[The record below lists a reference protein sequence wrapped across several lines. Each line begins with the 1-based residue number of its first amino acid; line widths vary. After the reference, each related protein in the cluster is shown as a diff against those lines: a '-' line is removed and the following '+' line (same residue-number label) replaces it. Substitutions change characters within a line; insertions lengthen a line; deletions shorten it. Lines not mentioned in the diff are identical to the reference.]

1 MCPVDTKRRYR
12 ISGDKGDNVYF
23 AVTAYNEP
31 SPGIWSDR
39 IVAIV
44 RDDDLD
50 IDEAG
55 NFSFELNAYARCRGA
70 DDP

>member
-1 MCPVDTKRRYR
+1 MY
-12 ISGDKGDNVYF
+12 SS
-23 AVTAYNEP
+23 VTAYNEP

>member
-1 MCPVDTKRRYR
+1 MCPVDPKRRYR
-12 ISGDKGDNVYF
+12 ISGDKGDSVYVS
-23 AVTAYNEP
+23 VTAYNEP
-31 SPGIWSDR
+31 SPGIWSDL
-39 IVAIV
+39 IVEIV